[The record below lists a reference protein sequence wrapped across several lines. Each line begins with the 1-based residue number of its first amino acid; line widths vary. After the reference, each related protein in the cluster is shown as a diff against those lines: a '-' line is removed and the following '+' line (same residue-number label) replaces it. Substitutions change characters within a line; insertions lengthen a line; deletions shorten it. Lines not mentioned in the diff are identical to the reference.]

1 MRPESNRLASV
12 AVFARPYLRH
22 VVVDLARV
30 LKARFGSAV
39 HLYFA
44 TEQER
49 SFYETTA
56 SNFASMN
63 RTNQL
68 LDPVETPS
76 DERLPDL
83 FARAR
88 AMEAFMGTTLNRLNM
103 TSRHF
108 GRAFALGG
116 INHPRTRLTDAVD
129 YENLVTRYVRLLEYI
144 DAELTSKQV
153 TLVVNGTLPWMIW
166 TRAKGIPFRTLI
178 EARFKDHYK
187 WAVDEFLDTP
197 IIKDAYAAIADD
209 DPVLETPIELDTPAV
224 TQQYRTITN
233 RQKSVAAL
241 TRSVTR
247 EVIRNVYWRLRG
259 YDKAKTSYTLASNL
273 AYHWRRWLV
282 LRQQTSARMP
292 GLEVFGAGNFV
303 FFPLHT
309 EPEHA
314 LQALSPEYFFQL
326 ECIASIARDLPAGY
340 RLLVKEHTFAAGRRP
355 GGFYDHIRDFKNV
368 IMVNADIPG
377 VEIARRCA
385 AVVTITSTVG
395 LEAALMGK
403 PVISFGRHNV
413 YNLLPHVRKV
423 ERPEDIPPALQE
435 ALFRPQDRNAMLR
448 AGRRLLAAIVRTSFP
463 MGPLSQWKPDAYN
476 AEQFEVAFSA
486 LLASLEL
493 PDAAGTPSP
502 RIFAS

>member
-1 MRPESNRLASV
+1 MKPENQRLSSV
-12 AVFARPYLRH
+12 ALFARPYLRH
-22 VVVDLARV
+22 VIVDLARV
-30 LKARFGSAV
+30 LKSRFDSAV
-39 HLYFA
+39 HLYYA

-49 SFYETTA
+49 SFYEATSA
-56 SNFASMN
+56 NFASMN

-68 LDPVETPS
+68 LDAVQTPP
-76 DERLPDL
+76 DPELPDL

-116 INHPRTRLTDAVD
+116 TNHPRTRLTDMVN

-144 DAELTSKQV
+144 DRELTSKQV

-197 IIKDAYAAIADD
+197 AIKDAYAAIADN
-209 DPVLETPIELDTPAV
+209 DPALEVPIELDTPAV
-224 TQQYRTITN
+224 TQQYRSLTN
-233 RQKSVAAL
+233 KQKSVGAL
-241 TRSVTR
+241 TRTLAR
-247 EVIRNVYWRLRG
+247 EVLRQVYWRLRG
-259 YDKAKTSYTLASNL
+259 YEKAKTSYTLASNL
-273 AYHWRRWLV
+273 SYHWRRWLV
-282 LRQQTSARMP
+282 LRQQTSERMP
-292 GLEVFGAGNFV
+292 KLETFGAEKFV

-326 ECIASIARDLPAGY
+326 ECIASIARDLPAGV
-340 RLLVKEHTFAAGRRP
+340 RLVVKEHIFAAGRRP
-355 GGFYDHIRDFKNV
+355 DGFYDHIRDFKNV
-368 IMVNADIPG
+368 TLVNADIPG
-377 VEIARRCA
+377 VEIARRST

-395 LEAALMGK
+395 LEAALLGK

-413 YNLLPHVRKV
+413 YNLLPHVKLV
-423 ERPEDIPPALQE
+423 DRPEEIASALQE
-435 ALFRPQDRNAMLR
+435 ALFRPQDQDVMLR

-463 MGPLSQWKPDAYN
+463 MGPLSQWKPDAYGP
-476 AEQFEVAFSA
+476 EQFEVAFSS

-493 PDAAGTPSP
+493 PDASANAPP
-502 RIFAS
+502 RIFVY